1 MGYQVN
7 NYKRFFSISATIV
20 LILFF
25 DQLSKIFIINYFQTN
40 NSIIYLTSFLNFELI
55 WNEGIAFGLLSF
67 ENSKVYNFISII
79 ILLVVLII
87 LFVIYKT
94 KNLTVYFYSMI
105 VGGALGNL
113 LDRVRYSSVP
123 DFIDFHIGEF
133 HWFIFN
139 IADIFIS
146 IGVICLIMVEIFG
159 QKELKNEN

>member
-7 NYKRFFSISATIV
+7 NYKRFFFISATI
-20 LILFF
+20 LIILFF

-55 WNEGIAFGLLSF
+55 WNNGIAFGLLSF

-87 LFVIYKT
+87 LFVINKT
-94 KNLTVYFYSMI
+94 KNFTVYFYSMI

>member
-1 MGYQVN
+1 VN

-159 QKELKNEN
+159 QKDLKNEN

>member
-1 MGYQVN
+1 MN

-94 KNLTVYFYSMI
+94 KNYTVYFYSMI

-113 LDRVRYSSVP
+113 IDRVRYSSVP
-123 DFIDFHIGEF
+123 DFIDFHIREF

>member
-1 MGYQVN
+1 MN

-67 ENSKVYNFISII
+67 ENSKIYNFISII

-87 LFVIYKT
+87 LFLIYKT

>member
-1 MGYQVN
+1 MN

-79 ILLVVLII
+79 ILLVVIII

-159 QKELKNEN
+159 QKDLKNEN

>member
-1 MGYQVN
+1 MN

-94 KNLTVYFYSMI
+94 KNYTVYFYSMI

-113 LDRVRYSSVP
+113 IDRVRYSSVP
-123 DFIDFHIGEF
+123 DFIDFHIREF

-159 QKELKNEN
+159 QKELKNES